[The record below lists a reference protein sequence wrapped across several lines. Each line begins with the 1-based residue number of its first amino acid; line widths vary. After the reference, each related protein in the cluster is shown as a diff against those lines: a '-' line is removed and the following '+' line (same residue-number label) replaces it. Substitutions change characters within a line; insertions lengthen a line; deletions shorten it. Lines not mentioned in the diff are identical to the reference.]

1 MASKDSLVTKKDCD
15 VRFSAF
21 MEELKQ
27 VRGDIKDIS
36 VAIAELPEKLWER
49 ADQRYAPKWVADALK
64 VLMSIVAVGV
74 IGALL
79 KQVIVQ

>member
-15 VRFSAF
+15 VRHTAI
-21 MEELKQ
+21 MEELKE
-27 VRGDIKDIS
+27 VREDIKNIS
-36 VAIAELPEKLWER
+36 IGIAELPEKIWDKG
-49 ADQRYAPKWVADALK
+49 DQRYAPKWVADALK